1 MAWMVRGVALALGV
15 FLLASGVA
23 GLVSPRLDSTI
34 WVLDVRWM
42 PLSLARFMCMS
53 LGLSL
58 MLVGWQGARGVVGS
72 IGLIAGL
79 TFAVLAAINAGV
91 FLILL
96 SKGEIGSAFPAPA
109 SLLVCGVG
117 LAIARL
123 SWRSSRSTTE
133 ASTATESARQ
143 RVRVVLA
150 ASASIGA
157 FPFVQMLCFGW
168 TDYRREADAVLVFGA
183 RAFADGSPSDALGD
197 RILTACELIREEN
210 CAYLILSGG
219 PGDGAFHETD
229 VMRRIALEQGV
240 PGDRILIDRDGLNT
254 HASIVNAATISRE
267 HGIRRL
273 LAVSHFYHLPRVKM
287 EASRAGLTVFTV
299 PADQRGQVLKKLP
312 YFMAREAAAWWWS
325 YAKGLAA

>member
-1 MAWMVRGVALALGV
+1 MAWLIRGVALALGV

-42 PLSLARFMCMS
+42 PSALARFMCMS

-58 MLVGWQGARGVVGS
+58 VLVGWQGARGVVAK
-72 IGLIAGL
+72 IGLVAGL
-79 TFAVLAAINAGV
+79 VLAVLAAFNAGAFFV
-91 FLILL
+91 LVV
-96 SKGEIGSAFPAPA
+96 KDEIGTTFPAPA
-109 SLLVCGVG
+109 SLLVCVVG
-117 LAIARL
+117 LAIVKL
-123 SWRSSRSTTE
+123 SWRSRRSTPE
-133 ASTATESARQ
+133 ANETPESARQ
-143 RVRVVLA
+143 QVRVALA
-150 ASASIGA
+150 AIASIGV

-168 TDYRREADAVLVFGA
+168 TGYRRDANAVLVFGA
-183 RAFADGSPSDALGD
+183 RAFADGSASDALGD
-197 RILTACELIREEN
+197 RILTACELVREGKCEL
-210 CAYLILSGG
+210 LILSGG

-229 VMRRIALEQGV
+229 VMRRIAIEQGV
-240 PGDRILIDRDGLNT
+240 DEGKIIVDREGLNT
-254 HASIVNAATISRE
+254 HASIVNAASISKE
-267 HGIRRL
+267 KGFARL

-325 YAKGLAA
+325 YAKGMVA

>member
-1 MAWMVRGVALALGV
+1 MIRGVALALGV
-15 FLLASGVA
+15 FLFASGVA

-42 PLSLARFMCMS
+42 TPMVARVVVIALGVSLAWAGW
-53 LGLSL
+53 LGC
-58 MLVGWQGARGVVGS
+58 RGPAKR
-72 IGLIAGL
+72 IGLASGL
-79 TFAVLAAINAGV
+79 ALAVLSAINAGTFLVLV
-91 FLILL
+91 F
-96 SKGEIGSAFPAPA
+96 KGEISSVFPVPA
-109 SLLVCGVG
+109 SLLVCFVGVAMALMAWRARG
-117 LAIARL
+117 VIADERV
-123 SWRSSRSTTE
+123 
-133 ASTATESARQ
+133 AREPLHR

-150 ASASIGA
+150 AAATIST
-157 FPFVQMLCFGW
+157 FPFAQMLCFGW

-197 RILTACELIREEN
+197 RILTACELVREEN

-229 VMRRIALEQGV
+229 VMHRIALEQGV

-325 YAKGLAA
+325 YAKGMVA